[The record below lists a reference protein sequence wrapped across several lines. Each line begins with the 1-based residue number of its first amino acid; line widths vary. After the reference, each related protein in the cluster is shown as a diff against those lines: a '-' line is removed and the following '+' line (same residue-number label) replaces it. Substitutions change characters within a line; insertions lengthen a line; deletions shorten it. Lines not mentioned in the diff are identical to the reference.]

1 MDYRCYLTN
10 NSRYDLKL
18 TESSAVQFGLF
29 HSDWAAQWDFSPPA
43 SIKSGQQAGSNPT
56 LGTSVSGMDGNR
68 TTVTWAVMHGTNTL
82 GLVSVYC
89 NLPVIGGSSM
99 ASFTTIPT
107 IVYTWQE
114 SGHDPRHHRV
124 TIGNW
129 DYDDPDWHWP

>member
-29 HSDWAAQWDFSPPA
+29 HKEWPANWDISPP
-43 SIKSGQQAGSNPT
+43 SFIKSGQQAGSNPT
-56 LGTSVSGMDGNR
+56 LGTSVTGLDGNH
-68 TTVTWAVMHGTNTL
+68 TEVTWAVMHGTNTL
-82 GLVSVYC
+82 GFVSVFAE
-89 NLPVIGGSSM
+89 LPYLGH
-99 ASFTTIPT
+99 ASLSAYTNIPT
-107 IVYTWQE
+107 IVYAWQE
-114 SGHDPRHHRV
+114 LQNPTHHRV